1 MALSKMG
8 GLGAVLVEKFMEG
21 VGSVPDDWRQFVDY
35 KDADV
40 PSLKVS
46 PMSGAGDPTSWNGT
60 DSLSSAHS
68 TSISALTAKDYSY
81 QQYAAQITIARSDI
95 SDIPGV
101 VQDAVAKLGFSVANT
116 YAKLAFTTLMNGVPG
131 AGPGDG
137 SVTTADGKKLFADDH
152 TTAAGTSRSNY
163 AATTLTGAG
172 DVMAAI
178 TMARNWENYQN
189 QPYDLN
195 SGGWALC
202 VPPALEAT
210 AAQAVGSQYTSDQ
223 LQINV
228 AGSYGINVITSAHLQ
243 DETAWFLMS
252 RGPIRPVVFWER
264 LPVRLDIVED
274 QDTLATKI
282 NCDFA
287 VVSDANAQ
295 PDGGFGFNAA

>member
-21 VGSVPDDWRQFVDY
+21 IGSVPDNWREFVDY

-46 PMSGAGDPTSWNGT
+46 PMSGAGDPTTWNGT
-60 DSLSSAHS
+60 DSLTSAHS
-68 TSISALTAKDYSY
+68 TSISALTAKDYAY

-95 SDIPGV
+95 ADIPGV
-101 VQDAVAKLGFSVANT
+101 IQDAVAKLGFSVANT
-116 YAKLAFTTLMNGVPG
+116 YSKLAFSTLMNGIAG

-137 SVTTADGKKLFADDH
+137 SVTTADGKKLFAADH
-152 TTAAGTSRSNY
+152 TTTTGTRSNY
-163 AATTLTGAG
+163 AATTLTSAD

-178 TMARNWENYQN
+178 TMARNWTNYQD
-189 QPYDLN
+189 QPYDLT
-195 SGGWALC
+195 SGGWSLC
-202 VPPALEAT
+202 VPPALEAV
-210 AAQAVGSQYTSDQ
+210 AAQSVGSQYTSDQ
-223 LQINV
+223 LQVNV
-228 AGSYGINVITSAHLQ
+228 AGSYGINVVTSAHLQ
-243 DETAWFLMS
+243 DDTAWFLMQ
-252 RGPIRPVVFWER
+252 RGPVRPVVFWER

-274 QDTLATKI
+274 PDTLATKI